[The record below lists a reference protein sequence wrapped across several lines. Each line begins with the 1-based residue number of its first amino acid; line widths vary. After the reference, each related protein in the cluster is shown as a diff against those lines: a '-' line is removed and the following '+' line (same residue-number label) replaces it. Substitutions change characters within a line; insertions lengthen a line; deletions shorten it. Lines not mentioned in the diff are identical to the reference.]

1 MYSNLFHVHV
11 KSYTSH
17 IYIYIY
23 LVVYAYILVY
33 IFTHIHKYEST
44 FTPRLKSTNSMENL
58 NSLKDELSE
67 SVPQPE
73 ICFEVGIGLILG

>member
-1 MYSNLFHVHV
+1 
-11 KSYTSH
+11 
-17 IYIYIY
+17 
-23 LVVYAYILVY
+23 
-33 IFTHIHKYEST
+33 
-44 FTPRLKSTNSMENL
+44 MENL